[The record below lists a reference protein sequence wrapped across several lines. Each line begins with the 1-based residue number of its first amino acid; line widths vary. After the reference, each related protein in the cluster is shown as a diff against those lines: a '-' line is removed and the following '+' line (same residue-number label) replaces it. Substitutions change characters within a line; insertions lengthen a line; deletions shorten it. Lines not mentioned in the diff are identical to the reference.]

1 MMSSWSRIHRWLMV
15 PIPLFMAAC
24 CLKNPAVYFS
34 TGTTVGL
41 EATPPANETPPSIT
55 FGYKRAEIA
64 MVPVTKLDEKPAEPA
79 DATPG
84 SPPSQPKTGSLPAP
98 TTDVKPSGPIQQKSG
113 SPPFDRGCSELPPSA
128 YSGSSIA
135 RDAYSVLAVFHL
147 AVNWFG
153 PAKIEQHFATGCAAT
168 HLIRGLTEEEEDKRK
183 AEEAGNE
190 AQEAKRLL
198 KITKSGADKLLQQA
212 QALEETI
219 QKTKED
225 AEKASA
231 IIDDQTSNDETK
243 KEAKKKLLQAG
254 KEATERQATA
264 VRLQSN
270 ADNINRLE
278 EAKTKAQGAAEKA
291 DKATRTEE
299 VRPKAQKTKDDATQ
313 LVTDIKAMEQQV
325 STNMNDTCRALDK
338 VLELGDEIR
347 AKVPDKVTP

>member
-1 MMSSWSRIHRWLMV
+1 MMASWSRIHRWLMV
-15 PIPLFMAAC
+15 PIPLFMTAC
-24 CLKNPAVYFS
+24 CLKNPSVYFS

-64 MVPVTKLDEKPAEPA
+64 MVPVTKLDEKPA
-79 DATPG
+79 G
-84 SPPSQPKTGSLPAP
+84 PPS
-98 TTDVKPSGPIQQKSG
+98 
-113 SPPFDRGCSELPPSA
+113 DRGCSESPPSA

-190 AQEAKRLL
+190 AQEAKRLVQ
-198 KITKSGADKLLQQA
+198 ITKSGADKLLQHA
-212 QALEETI
+212 QALEEKI

-254 KEATERQATA
+254 KEAMERQATA
-264 VRLQSN
+264 KRLQSN

-278 EAKTKAQGAAEKA
+278 EAKTKAQSAIEKA

-325 STNMNDTCRALDK
+325 STNMNDTCRVLDK
-338 VLELGDEIR
+338 VLELVDEIR

>member
-1 MMSSWSRIHRWLMV
+1 MSSWPRIHRWLMV
-15 PIPLFMAAC
+15 PIPLFMTAC
-24 CLKNPAVYFS
+24 CLKNPSVYFS

-84 SPPSQPKTGSLPAP
+84 SPPSQPKPESLPAP
-98 TTDVKPSGPIQQKSG
+98 TTDMKPSGPIQQKSG
-113 SPPFDRGCSELPPSA
+113 SPPSDRGCSELPPSA

-135 RDAYSVLAVFHL
+135 RDAYSVLAAFHL

-190 AQEAKRLL
+190 AQEAKRLV
-198 KITKSGADKLLQQA
+198 KITKDGADELLQQA
-212 QALEETI
+212 QTLETTI

-225 AEKASA
+225 AKAASSKL
-231 IIDDQTSNDETK
+231 DDQTSNNEGTK
-243 KEAKKKLLQAG
+243 KEAEKKLKQFG
-254 KEATERQATA
+254 KDARVIQSRAT
-264 VRLQSN
+264 RLKSE

-278 EAKTKAQGAAEKA
+278 EAKAKAQGAAEKA

-299 VRPKAQKTKDDATQ
+299 VRLKAQKTKEDATQ
-313 LVTDIKAMEQQV
+313 LVTHIKGIEQQV
-325 STNMNDTCRALDK
+325 SDDMSK
-338 VLELGDEIR
+338 VRETLKKVRELGDEIM
-347 AKVPDKVTP
+347 AKVPDKAAP